1 MGQALSLGFR
11 EEQQIDAKTQGI
23 CVPKELQRRG
33 PGVRAGAEARMG
45 PGVGLDQTQALGRA
59 RDSLI

>member
-1 MGQALSLGFR
+1 MGFR
-11 EEQQIDAKTQGI
+11 EEQQIDDKTQGI